1 MPRLFYLPLV
11 QPGVLLSLKAAIK
24 IAGEDK
30 PLRRFP
36 CLFSEFSSLLALNRS
51 LCRRKARNRHAER
64 RAGNIGKADVMA
76 ELNGARIAA
85 MLAADAQLCLLYT
98 SERTVCINGDDDR
111 DNQADIILCALIEF
125 LRERHNVHTVL
136 TQRRTDRGCRGC
148 FSGGDLQLN

>member
-1 MPRLFYLPLV
+1 MLFLNE
-11 QPGVLLSLKAAIK
+11 IK

-36 CLFSEFSSLLALNRS
+36 SLFSEFSSLLALNRS

-85 MLAADAQLCLLYT
+85 MLAADAQL
-98 SERTVCINGDDDR
+98 EIGRAHV
-111 DNQADIILCALIEF
+111 
-125 LRERHNVHTVL
+125 
-136 TQRRTDRGCRGC
+136 
-148 FSGGDLQLN
+148 